1 MPTTD
6 GQGGRRGIGALL
18 RDLADGSTALLR
30 EEVRLART
38 EVGQAAAGAGKGA
51 ALVAIGAALAM
62 LGGLALLVGAVLL
75 IGDQW
80 LPADLYWVA
89 ALIVLVVAGALAA
102 WFAKR
107 GMSYLT
113 PAQLAPRDTMT
124 TLTEDKEWLKRRLTS
139 GATSS

>member
-1 MPTTD
+1 MSTD
-6 GQGGRRGIGALL
+6 RQDGRRGIGALL
-18 RDLADGSTALLR
+18 RELADGSTTLLR

-38 EVGQAAAGAGKGA
+38 EIGQAAAGAGKGA
-51 ALVAIGAALAM
+51 ALVAVGAVLAM

-89 ALIVLVVAGALAA
+89 ALIVLVVAGALTA

-107 GMSYLT
+107 GMSYLA

>member
-1 MPTTD
+1 MSTD
-6 GQGGRRGIGALL
+6 GQDGRRGVGALL

-38 EVGQAAAGAGKGA
+38 EIGRAAAGAGKGA
-51 ALVAIGAALAM
+51 ALVAVGSALAM

-89 ALIVLVVAGALAA
+89 ALIVLVVSGALAA

-107 GMSYLT
+107 GMSYLA
-113 PAQLAPRDTMT
+113 PAGRAPRGTKKT
-124 TLTEDKEWLKRRLTS
+124 RTQDKKRF
-139 GATSS
+139 